1 MMKNF
6 DKFYSKVSAMA
17 DEKLSAKKAKPSKGL
32 LAKEPMSDK
41 KPKEDNDVYTQVA
54 GYIAAIRKQ
63 KMEILN
69 GKP

>member
-17 DEKLSAKKAKPSKGL
+17 DEKLAVKKTKPAKGL
-32 LAKEPMSDK
+32 LAKESMSDK
-41 KPKEDNDVYTQVA
+41 KPKEDNDIYTQIA

>member
-1 MMKNF
+1 MKNF

-17 DEKLSAKKAKPSKGL
+17 DEKLSTKKAKPSKGL
-32 LAKEPMSDK
+32 LSKESMSDK
-41 KPKEDNDVYTQVA
+41 KPKEDNDIHNQVA

-69 GKP
+69 GKS

>member
-1 MMKNF
+1 MKNF

-17 DEKLSAKKAKPSKGL
+17 DEKLSVKKVKPSKGL
-32 LAKEPMSDK
+32 LAKENMSDK
-41 KPKEDNDVYTQVA
+41 NFQESKDVYTQIA

-69 GKP
+69 GKS

>member
-1 MMKNF
+1 MKNF

-17 DEKLSAKKAKPSKGL
+17 DEKLASKKPQPSKGL
-32 LAKEPMSDK
+32 LAKGTMQEK
-41 KPKEDNDVYTQVA
+41 KQEESNDVYNQVA

-69 GKP
+69 GKS